1 MLDWD
6 FDLAK
11 WKSRDYSVAKIQEKA
26 DFKSKNCRWS
36 KQEDIKLFKVLNS
49 VCQRL
54 NIDMSRIKLSKG
66 KVNKLHRDLF
76 KSIKMEAGWRGTLVE
91 LKDRIIKIR
100 SADKFTTREMRV
112 LKRYLAKLANGI
124 VSMEQVLEQLP
135 GKSVEQIL
143 KFQKIKRF

>member
-1 MLDWD
+1 
-6 FDLAK
+6 
-11 WKSRDYSVAKIQEKA
+11 
-26 DFKSKNCRWS
+26 
-36 KQEDIKLFKVLNS
+36 
-49 VCQRL
+49 
-54 NIDMSRIKLSKG
+54 MSRIKLSKG
-66 KVNKLHRDLF
+66 KVNKLHRDFF